1 MIRAATNVPSTHAS
15 TRRQRRL
22 RHQSRQ
28 LPLICAIH
36 CAVDSCYRFKGRSI
50 HGKALWSAT
59 ERVWIG
65 MDTFLHWSLCLEDID
80 IPWAVAT
87 AMGARDVEQL
97 RDAVHSELIS
107 YWADRLGALPRQEC
121 PAWLPLP

>member
-1 MIRAATNVPSTHAS
+1 
-15 TRRQRRL
+15 L
-22 RHQSRQ
+22 
-28 LPLICAIH
+28 
-36 CAVDSCYRFKGRSI
+36 CYGFKGRSI

-65 MDTFLHWSLCLEDID
+65 LDTFLHWSLCLEDID

-87 AMGARDVEQL
+87 AVGAPHDVEQL
-97 RDAVHSELIS
+97 RDAVQSELVF
-107 YWADRLGALPRQEC
+107 YWADCLKALPRQEC